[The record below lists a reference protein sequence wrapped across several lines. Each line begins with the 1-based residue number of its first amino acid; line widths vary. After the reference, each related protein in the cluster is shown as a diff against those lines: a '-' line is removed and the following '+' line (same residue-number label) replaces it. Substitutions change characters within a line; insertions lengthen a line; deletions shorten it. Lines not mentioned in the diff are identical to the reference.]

1 MEDGEEV
8 SADEELDG
16 EINLSG
22 ELAEMRLQSTPK
34 NRHVQYQPNLPCTSQ
49 LPHKISV
56 HAAYSPGYVHDQRHI
71 PPQPQKRH
79 PSPAAD
85 FRFRE
90 QNDYHPRHHYH
101 PRDFDNIHSG
111 DTQAFRKFAL
121 RVRAL
126 VGMLDQLDEKGA
138 VELQC
143 GSHVARLMSK
153 LPHDLKANFKRYVH
167 PLRNPIPNLLD
178 FSHWLEFELQV
189 QPTDCKLN
197 TSEMRRNVRQ
207 QKEAPRQ
214 RKHTFQTAAILHV
227 DQSTNPPAAKPSE
240 FQNPGN
246 NVYCHYCDNNH
257 HYLNQCN
264 NFTQLTSE
272 LKTNWIKS
280 NKRCWRC
287 GQKHQAAQCKLKATC
302 KTCNGKHLTI
312 LHDINSKST
321 EMKHYHERPQESQM
335 LYLDRPAGG
344 SQVLLKICEVLLHN
358 GKNSMMAYAILDDGS
373 ERTILL
379 HGAAQQLKLNG
390 QTETLSLRTV
400 RHDTQVIQGTKV
412 SFTLSPA
419 FQPSRRFKI
428 TGAFTAENLGL
439 AKHSHPVSI
448 LQEKYPH
455 LKGLPLHAFSQ
466 VQPLL
471 LIGSDHH
478 HLIIPMEPVCFG
490 PPGGPA
496 AIRTRLAWTLQGPAH
511 VLQHQIPEQ
520 QCFFTSVTSTSSELL
535 QHVERLWQLD
545 ILPYRNEKVV
555 TRSRCDQE
563 AITLLETKT
572 ARVNVNGVFRY
583 ATPLLRKKDMPQ
595 LKAPKESVLPLLRA
609 LERRLSKSPEQ
620 SKAYNQEIERL
631 DQSGYVVKLADEA
644 VDQTPESWYI
654 PLHMVYHN
662 EKHRVVYNCSFQYQG
677 LNLNKYLLA
686 GPTLTST
693 LLGVLLRFRE
703 HAIAITSDIKGMF
716 HQIRLLPED
725 KPLLRSLWRNMQRDT
740 PVSVYEWQ
748 VLPFGTT
755 CSPCCATFA
764 VQKHVQENTEPEED
778 TRVAVEKH
786 FYVDNFL
793 QSVTSTD
800 KATELVNKL
809 QALLVSGGFELRQWA
824 SNIPSVV
831 AHLPVEARSEK
842 NELWLTE
849 KQWDVSESTLGLH
862 WLCQADTLGYKARLK
877 EPQVPTMRY
886 VYQVLASQYD
896 PLGYII
902 PFTTR
907 AKVLV
912 QRLWDKKR
920 EWDDPLLPSDLL
932 QAWHEW
938 EEELQYLNKIAIP
951 RCYTSTELDSKVCK
965 RDVHIFCDASNHA
978 YGSVAYI
985 RTESPQG
992 QVEVA
997 FITARSR
1004 VAPKRQLSVPRLEL
1018 CAALSGA
1025 QLARLL
1031 EKELTLSI
1039 EQVTLWS
1046 DSKTVLAW
1054 IQSDS
1059 CRYKVFVGTRIA
1071 EIQEL
1076 TASQAWHYVKSENNP
1091 TDDITHGKTL
1101 HQLSVPSHWKQGP
1114 QFLWQDPSTWS
1125 NDPEEL
1131 VPDSTDEEKKVT
1143 FCSLT
1148 TVDFSDIMQEFSLY
1162 RSFDQLVEHEAQ
1174 EQLKQANETRDLS
1187 AQDYVAAEIS
1197 LLKQAQAMCFPV
1209 ELDTLICGK
1218 SWPSNSRLISLA
1230 PEIDQSTG
1238 LIRVGGRLRRSEL
1251 LRPDTAHPIVM
1262 DPKHPLSQLLIQH
1275 YDGKLHHPGPE
1286 RVFAELRRKYWII
1299 KGREAVRRHQH
1310 QCRECRKWRG
1320 KPEVPKMA
1328 DLPPAR
1334 LRLYRPAFYSTGVDC
1349 FGPFTIKIGRRN
1361 EKRWGII
1368 FKCMTT
1374 RGVYIDLLPKID
1386 TDSFLMA
1393 LRRFIARRG
1402 TPHELYSDQGT
1413 NFKGGER
1420 ELSDAFEAMQ
1430 PTLQSQLAK
1439 QKIQFKFNP
1448 PGAPHFGGLWE
1459 REIRSLKSA
1468 LNVTLGAQH
1477 VTEEVLSTVLTEIEG
1492 MLNSKPLGYVS
1503 SAIADVDPITPNS
1516 LLLGRPDPDL
1526 PQIVYPESELLSRRR
1541 WRHSQVLA
1549 DHFWAHFI
1557 KRYLPELQTRTK
1569 WMTETGKD
1577 LKTGT
1582 VVMIVDHQLP
1592 RALWPV
1598 GKSQPQYQG
1607 LMGKSELMKYKCR
1620 VGNTSDQ

>member
-1 MEDGEEV
+1 
-8 SADEELDG
+8 
-16 EINLSG
+16 
-22 ELAEMRLQSTPK
+22 MR
-34 NRHVQYQPNLPCTSQ
+34 
-49 LPHKISV
+49 
-56 HAAYSPGYVHDQRHI
+56 G
-71 PPQPQKRH
+71 
-79 PSPAAD
+79 
-85 FRFRE
+85 
-90 QNDYHPRHHYH
+90 
-101 PRDFDNIHSG
+101 
-111 DTQAFRKFAL
+111 
-121 RVRAL
+121 
-126 VGMLDQLDEKGA
+126 
-138 VELQC
+138 
-143 GSHVARLMSK
+143 
-153 LPHDLKANFKRYVH
+153 
-167 PLRNPIPNLLD
+167 
-178 FSHWLEFELQV
+178 
-189 QPTDCKLN
+189 
-197 TSEMRRNVRQ
+197 NVRQ

-227 DQSTNPPAAKPSE
+227 DQSTNPLAAKPSE

-246 NVYCHYCDNNH
+246 KVYCHYCDNNH

-287 GQKHQAAQCKLKATC
+287 GRKHQAAQCKLKATC
-302 KTCNGKHLTI
+302 KTCNGKHLTV

-321 EMKHYHERPQESQM
+321 EMKHYRERPQESQM

-344 SQVLLKICEVLLHN
+344 SQVLLKICKVLLHN

-448 LQEKYPH
+448 LQEKYQH

-496 AIRTRLAWTLQGPAH
+496 AIRTRLGWTLQGPAH

-631 DQSGYVVKLADEA
+631 DKSGYVVKLADEA

-654 PLHMVYHN
+654 PHHMVHHN

-677 LNLNKYLLA
+677 HNLNKYLLA

-725 KPLLRSLWRNMQRDT
+725 KPLLRFLWRNMQRES

-764 VQKHVQENTEPEED
+764 VQKHVQENTDPEED

-831 AHLPVEARSEK
+831 AHVPVEARSEK

-849 KQWDVSESTLGLH
+849 KQRDVSESTLGLH
-862 WLCQADTLGYKARLK
+862 WLCQADTLGYKAR
-877 EPQVPTMRY
+877 
-886 VYQVLASQYD
+886 S
-896 PLGYII
+896 
-902 PFTTR
+902 
-907 AKVLV
+907 
-912 QRLWDKKR
+912 
-920 EWDDPLLPSDLL
+920 
-932 QAWHEW
+932 
-938 EEELQYLNKIAIP
+938 
-951 RCYTSTELDSKVCK
+951 TSSHNEVC
-965 RDVHIFCDASNHA
+965 
-978 YGSVAYI
+978 
-985 RTESPQG
+985 
-992 QVEVA
+992 
-997 FITARSR
+997 
-1004 VAPKRQLSVPRLEL
+1004 
-1018 CAALSGA
+1018 LSG
-1025 QLARLL
+1025 
-1031 EKELTLSI
+1031 
-1039 EQVTLWS
+1039 
-1046 DSKTVLAW
+1046 
-1054 IQSDS
+1054 
-1059 CRYKVFVGTRIA
+1059 
-1071 EIQEL
+1071 
-1076 TASQAWHYVKSENNP
+1076 
-1091 TDDITHGKTL
+1091 
-1101 HQLSVPSHWKQGP
+1101 
-1114 QFLWQDPSTWS
+1114 
-1125 NDPEEL
+1125 
-1131 VPDSTDEEKKVT
+1131 
-1143 FCSLT
+1143 
-1148 TVDFSDIMQEFSLY
+1148 
-1162 RSFDQLVEHEAQ
+1162 
-1174 EQLKQANETRDLS
+1174 
-1187 AQDYVAAEIS
+1187 IS
-1197 LLKQAQAMCFPV
+1197 
-1209 ELDTLICGK
+1209 
-1218 SWPSNSRLISLA
+1218 
-1230 PEIDQSTG
+1230 
-1238 LIRVGGRLRRSEL
+1238 
-1251 LRPDTAHPIVM
+1251 
-1262 DPKHPLSQLLIQH
+1262 
-1275 YDGKLHHPGPE
+1275 
-1286 RVFAELRRKYWII
+1286 
-1299 KGREAVRRHQH
+1299 
-1310 QCRECRKWRG
+1310 
-1320 KPEVPKMA
+1320 
-1328 DLPPAR
+1328 
-1334 LRLYRPAFYSTGVDC
+1334 
-1349 FGPFTIKIGRRN
+1349 
-1361 EKRWGII
+1361 
-1368 FKCMTT
+1368 
-1374 RGVYIDLLPKID
+1374 
-1386 TDSFLMA
+1386 
-1393 LRRFIARRG
+1393 
-1402 TPHELYSDQGT
+1402 
-1413 NFKGGER
+1413 
-1420 ELSDAFEAMQ
+1420 
-1430 PTLQSQLAK
+1430 
-1439 QKIQFKFNP
+1439 
-1448 PGAPHFGGLWE
+1448 
-1459 REIRSLKSA
+1459 
-1468 LNVTLGAQH
+1468 
-1477 VTEEVLSTVLTEIEG
+1477 
-1492 MLNSKPLGYVS
+1492 
-1503 SAIADVDPITPNS
+1503 
-1516 LLLGRPDPDL
+1516 
-1526 PQIVYPESELLSRRR
+1526 
-1541 WRHSQVLA
+1541 
-1549 DHFWAHFI
+1549 
-1557 KRYLPELQTRTK
+1557 
-1569 WMTETGKD
+1569 
-1577 LKTGT
+1577 
-1582 VVMIVDHQLP
+1582 
-1592 RALWPV
+1592 
-1598 GKSQPQYQG
+1598 
-1607 LMGKSELMKYKCR
+1607 
-1620 VGNTSDQ
+1620 